1 MTLLRSKTISNPYYH
16 EFLLNHVG
24 SLAVKVSQME
34 LERKFSSQQKANDY
48 FMIIII
54 DAYLKALLCDF
65 TGNSNISRLN
75 SRNPKVKHQWMKQ
88 RDMQRR
94 DELYLGE
101 LSFKD
106 ELSRCV
112 DEFYNELKKVWRF
125 LP

>member
-1 MTLLRSKTISNPYYH
+1 
-16 EFLLNHVG
+16 
-24 SLAVKVSQME
+24 
-34 LERKFSSQQKANDY
+34 
-48 FMIIII
+48 MIIII

-88 RDMQRR
+88 RDMQCR
-94 DELYLGE
+94 DELYPGA

-125 LP
+125 LPDRDVFLVNKSYSNYGMIMLLLL